1 MRSRALPA
9 LAFAAT
15 ALSAVVLS
23 GCAAPASVT
32 VGYEESSVTIED
44 GTELVIDF
52 GEVNA
57 SVGSDWVIISEPDPS
72 VLTHG
77 DKVSEYAG
85 EEGSVGG
92 PSELAY
98 RFTATGTGMTKIQF
112 EYQFRGAVPDD
123 PTEQR
128 TALIDVSVE

>member
-1 MRSRALPA
+1 MRSRSLPS
-9 LAFAAT
+9 LAFAAA
-15 ALSAVVLS
+15 ALSAFALS
-23 GCAAPASVT
+23 GCSAPASVT
-32 VGYEESSVTIED
+32 VGYEDSSVTIED
-44 GTELVIDF
+44 GAELIVDF

-57 SVGSDWVIISEPDPS
+57 SVGSDWVMISEPDPS
-72 VLTHG
+72 ILTQG
-77 DKVSEYAG
+77 EKVTEYAG

-123 PTEQR
+123 PAEQK
-128 TALIDVSVE
+128 TALINVAVE